1 MENQKNVEFARNVLV
16 SNYVTGKRTRSWSR
30 EIPRKKRSVMLREK
44 MTLKRFH
51 ILLLKMSENEGNLD
65 ESSTEDVL
73 LLNDASNF
81 IATNEIG
88 LGGVLLKPS
97 DNVYA

>member
-1 MENQKNVEFARNVLV
+1 MEDQKNEESARNVLV
-16 SNYVTGKRTRSWSR
+16 SSYVTGKRRRSWSR
-30 EIPRKKRSVMLREK
+30 EIPRKKRSVMLRKK
-44 MTLKRFH
+44 MILKRFH
-51 ILLLKMSENEGNLD
+51 ILLKKMSENEGNPD
-65 ESSTEDVL
+65 ESSTEEVL

-97 DNVYA
+97 DNVSA

>member
-1 MENQKNVEFARNVLV
+1 
-16 SNYVTGKRTRSWSR
+16 
-30 EIPRKKRSVMLREK
+30 
-44 MTLKRFH
+44 
-51 ILLLKMSENEGNLD
+51 MSQNEGSPD

-73 LLNDASNF
+73 LLNDATNF

-97 DNVYA
+97 DNIYA

>member
-1 MENQKNVEFARNVLV
+1 MRLCLFLIIRHFFL
-16 SNYVTGKRTRSWSR
+16 GKRTRSWSR
-30 EIPRKKRSVMLREK
+30 EIPRKKRSVMLRKK

-51 ILLLKMSENEGNLD
+51 ILLLKMSQNEGSPD

-73 LLNDASNF
+73 LLNDATNF

-97 DNVYA
+97 DNIYA